1 MTVWIIRLHLD
12 DLHLDQWVF
21 VVVTVCF
28 EGGACC
34 AATPHNH
41 VSGDQVMV
49 SVIVGL
55 LGLALGLWGLT
66 AWWWSVTEF
75 LRGAMPIVFIIFG
88 LVALASGVQTVRQL
102 PKGSKRP
109 SDQQGETEANE

>member
-1 MTVWIIRLHLD
+1 
-12 DLHLDQWVF
+12 
-21 VVVTVCF
+21 
-28 EGGACC
+28 
-34 AATPHNH
+34 
-41 VSGDQVMV
+41 MV

-88 LVALASGVQTVRQL
+88 LVALAAGVKTVRL
-102 PKGSKRP
+102 PRGLGRKAAEQP
-109 SDQQGETEANE
+109 FETEGNE